1 MSSPVVF
8 EISHCKQKT
17 YNNIFQAGGVL
28 AMGWGPPARAQP
40 CHGTEDRLPR
50 RSKRREHIVRQQ
62 AETLLGLRA
71 TLPKHEPKRD
81 AATQTGPDATPRTS
95 LRQLANAV
103 ARVPASAT
111 DQKAIEVR
119 RALRNLHLLL
129 RSERLYVKD
138 HPLRLDSLDSAYD
151 SIRNATEILG
161 GLEIRVE
168 RGGLVAPRIGD
179 AHLPDARG
187 EMQALAIDLQR
198 AGIHVMTF
206 SKKFHVGEL
215 DTLAGLVKA
224 SLLKSEDP
232 ANSAGNAWWP
242 ARLLENRVE
251 GISINTQTER
261 RVDTVL
267 ASLIAALV
275 AYGGHSPRE
284 TTDAPIQAPDF
295 DDLVAC
301 LRLLAR
307 LTPPLESARGLSP
320 EEAARAIHGAME
332 EASRDSVCMLLSS
345 VSQYGPREGE
355 RPQPYLLRL
364 SEHLI
369 FEFLGAEFSSG
380 SLTASSVRPT
390 INRLSDVMVDAGGY
404 SGPHSSQHLSS
415 LAVTWAT
422 DTHREQLIDRF
433 WLELP
438 PREKSAVL
446 RGPDVWC
453 VPVAALR
460 HTLGQLADAGADAP
474 RREARNI
481 ILNYA
486 RRIEHADP
494 SARRSVA
501 AGLNEMSSII
511 ESLWPNQ
518 LPEDL
523 SRGAMK
529 ALDEE
534 KAPET
539 AALLAA
545 FVESLGRIAVNRAD
559 YSGFENILTSL
570 ERAPQDKE
578 HGHVATL
585 ANRLVVQD
593 RWLLLVDAALANRPL
608 DPCLPRLLQRDPERL
623 LDRLT
628 LLLTEPRGAEMVP
641 AMARLLRT
649 IGVPVLNLLE
659 TRLYEARRQRVT
671 AAIKLLAASDP
682 ERLLRGLAR
691 AMASWEWNLQ
701 DLAVS
706 ELSRPNNAA
715 SALTTAFVF
724 SAILADAHPMVVPMM
739 IDQLGLAQETT
750 AVPQLMEIAAGEHE
764 SLRDQ
769 FVRIKAIEALGRM
782 RAPEAAEL
790 LRRLSENRDGLTY
803 AEPAGLRAA
812 AEDALALIENRP
824 SFKQAA
830 AAFGAPAQSSSGY
843 VIPRRYTRVP
853 LDSPLRAQIE
863 GAPAGLTR
871 VRTISLGGA
880 YLESPRKLSVGDS
893 IKLEVRAG
901 LRKINF
907 TAVVRNIGPDGGG
920 VEFVHM
926 RDEDREKLRKL
937 VQRHLQL

>member
-1 MSSPVVF
+1 MNKLQDEV
-8 EISHCKQKT
+8 
-17 YNNIFQAGGVL
+17 
-28 AMGWGPPARAQP
+28 
-40 CHGTEDRLPR
+40 
-50 RSKRREHIVRQQ
+50 
-62 AETLLGLRA
+62 ETSLVLRA
-71 TLPKHEPKRD
+71 TKPVQKAERE
-81 AATQTGPDATPRTS
+81 AASQSNPDLTPRTY
-95 LRQLANAV
+95 LRQLATAV
-103 ARVPASAT
+103 SRIPTRAT
-111 DQKAIEVR
+111 DQKAIEVN

-129 RSERLYVKD
+129 RSERLYEKD

-151 SIRNATEILG
+151 SLRSTTEILG

-179 AHLPDARG
+179 VHLPDARG

-198 AGIHVMTF
+198 AGIHALAF

-215 DTLAGLVKA
+215 DTLARLVKT

-284 TTDAPIQAPDF
+284 TADAPIQPPNF

-332 EASRDSVCMLLSS
+332 EASRDSVTMLLSS

-355 RPQPYLLRL
+355 RPQPYLQRL

-369 FEFLGAEFSSG
+369 FEFLNAEFSSG

-390 INRLSDVMVDAGGY
+390 FYRLSDVIADAGAY

-415 LAVTWAT
+415 LAVTWTT

-460 HTLGQLADAGADAP
+460 QTLGQLVDAGADAP

-481 ILNYA
+481 VLNYA

-501 AGLNEMSSII
+501 AGLNELSSLF

-529 ALDEE
+529 ALDME

-559 YSGFENILTSL
+559 YSGFEYILAGL

-578 HGHVATL
+578 HGHMAAL
-585 ANRLVVQD
+585 ANRLVAQD
-593 RWLLLVDAALANRPL
+593 RWLLLADAALANRAL
-608 DPCLPRLLQRDPERL
+608 DPVLPRLLQRDPERL

-671 AAIKLLAASDP
+671 AAIKLLAVADP

-701 DLAVS
+701 DLAVG
-706 ELSRPNNAA
+706 ELSRPSN
-715 SALTTAFVF
+715 SATALSTAFVF
-724 SAILADAHPMVVPMM
+724 SAVLADAHPMVVPMM
-739 IDQLGLAQETT
+739 IDQIGLAKETT

-764 SLRDQ
+764 VLRDQ

-790 LRRLSENRDGLTY
+790 LRRLSENREGLTY

-871 VRTISLGGA
+871 VKTISLGGA
-880 YLESPRKLSVGDS
+880 YLESPRTLTVGDS

-901 LRKINF
+901 LRKITF
-907 TAVVRNIGPDGGG
+907 TAVVRNIGPDGSGI
-920 VEFVHM
+920 EFVHM

>member
-1 MSSPVVF
+1 
-8 EISHCKQKT
+8 
-17 YNNIFQAGGVL
+17 L
-28 AMGWGPPARAQP
+28 A
-40 CHGTEDRLPR
+40 
-50 RSKRREHIVRQQ
+50 
-62 AETLLGLRA
+62 LRA
-71 TLPKHEPKRD
+71 TLPVHKAKGEASAP
-81 AATQTGPDATPRTS
+81 QTNPNATPRTS

-103 ARVPASAT
+103 ARVPIGGT
-111 DQKAIEVR
+111 DHKAIEVQ

-129 RSERLYVKD
+129 RSERLYEKD
-138 HPLRLDSLDSAYD
+138 HPCRLDSLDGAYD
-151 SIRNATEILG
+151 SIRDATEMLS

-187 EMQALAIDLQR
+187 EMQALAIELQR
-198 AGIHVMTF
+198 AGIQALAF
-206 SKKFHVGEL
+206 SNKFHVGEL
-215 DTLAGLVKA
+215 DTLARLVKA
-224 SLLKSEDP
+224 SLLRSEEPVEGGGD
-232 ANSAGNAWWP
+232 AWWP

-251 GISINTQTER
+251 GISVNTQTER

-267 ASLIAALV
+267 ASLIGALV

-284 TTDAPIQAPDF
+284 TADAPIQAPDF
-295 DDLVAC
+295 DDLVAG

-307 LTPPLESARGLSP
+307 LTPPLETARGLSP

-332 EASRDSVCMLLSS
+332 EASRDSVTMLLSS
-345 VSQYGPREGE
+345 VSQYAPREGE

-369 FEFLGAEFSSG
+369 FEFLSAEFSSG
-380 SLTASSVRPT
+380 SLTASSIRT
-390 INRLSDVMVDAGGY
+390 MILRLSDVIVESGSY

-415 LAVTWAT
+415 LAVAWAT
-422 DTHREQLIDRF
+422 ETHREQLIDRF
-433 WLELP
+433 WLELS

-446 RGPDVWC
+446 RSPDVWC

-481 ILNYA
+481 VLNYA

-501 AGLNEMSSII
+501 AGLNELSSII

-523 SRGAMK
+523 SNGAMK
-529 ALDEE
+529 ALDSE
-534 KAPET
+534 KSPET

-545 FVESLGRIAVNRAD
+545 FVEALGRIAVTRGD
-559 YSGFENILTSL
+559 YSGFETILTGL
-570 ERAPQDKE
+570 ERVPQDKE
-578 HGHVATL
+578 HDHMAAL
-585 ANRLVVQD
+585 ANRLVAQD
-593 RWLLLVDAALANRPL
+593 RWLLMVDAALANRPL
-608 DPCLPRLLQRDPERL
+608 DPVLPRLLQRDPERL
-623 LDRLT
+623 LDRMT
-628 LLLTEPRGAEMVP
+628 LLLTEPRGADMVP

-671 AAIKLLAASDP
+671 AAIKLLAAADP

-706 ELSRPNNAA
+706 ELMRPNNSA
-715 SALTTAFVF
+715 SALSTAFVF

-782 RAPEAAEL
+782 RAGEAAEL
-790 LRRLSENRDGLTY
+790 LRTLSESREGLAY

-853 LDSPLRAQIE
+853 LDSPLRAHIE
-863 GAPAGLTR
+863 GAPAGLAR
-871 VRTISLGGA
+871 VKTISLGGA

-907 TAVVRNIGPDGGG
+907 TAVVRNIGPDGSG

-926 RDEDREKLRKL
+926 REEDREKLRKL
-937 VQRHLQL
+937 VQRHLHL